1 MTGLPIET
9 FLTFRISRLA
19 MALERENQRLL
30 RTRIGVGINEWRIL
44 ASLRRLGP
52 ASPSEL
58 AAFTCLDR
66 ALVSR
71 ALRALVSAKLV
82 VRRTSRADRRVSR
95 IHLTASGARAVA
107 KMAPLALARQRRL
120 RGLLTKAE
128 NRAID
133 GMLDRLRSAVEAA
146 SSDKP

>member
-1 MTGLPIET
+1 MTDLPIET

-58 AAFTCLDR
+58 AVFTCLDR

-71 ALRALVSAKLV
+71 AVRALVSNGLV
-82 VRRTSRADRRVSR
+82 VRRTSRADRRVAR
-95 IHLTASGARAVA
+95 IYLTAKGTQAV
-107 KMAPLALARQRRL
+107 KVMAPLALARQRRL
-120 RGLLTKAE
+120 RALLTKTE

-133 GMLDRLRSAVEAA
+133 DMLDRLRAAVDPG
-146 SSDKP
+146 SGSP